1 MRRMPRFFICLVV
14 FLFSLVLEA
23 FDDTYAQGE
32 QVYRLGA
39 GDQLRIT
46 VYQEEDLSG
55 EFEVS
60 DTGEVSL
67 PLIGGV
73 DAADRTIDELKDA
86 IEIAFRDGY
95 LRNPQVSIEVLN
107 YRPFYVIGE
116 VNEPGSYPY
125 RSGLDV
131 LTAVAMGGGFT
142 FRADEEDITIQR
154 AGDPENEI
162 PARKSTRVLPGDVIR
177 VDERLF

>member
-1 MRRMPRFFICLVV
+1 MPRILVATLV
-14 FLFSLVLEA
+14 TISLWLGVVSVSL
-23 FDDTYAQGE
+23 AQGD
-32 QVYRLGA
+32 QTYRLGA
-39 GDQLRIT
+39 GDRLKIT

-60 DTGEVSL
+60 DTGEVSM

-73 DAADRTIDELKDA
+73 DAAGRSIQELQDS
-86 IEIAFRDGY
+86 IEAAFLDGY
-95 LRNPQVSIEVLN
+95 LRNPRVSVEVMN

-142 FRADEEDITIQR
+142 FRADEDDIIIKR
-154 AGDPENEI
+154 ASDPENEI
-162 PARKSTRVLPGDVIR
+162 RARSTTKVLPGDVIR

>member
-1 MRRMPRFFICLVV
+1 MSRFSFCLIAFII
-14 FLFSLVLEA
+14 VLIHDA
-23 FDDTYAQGE
+23 SDVTLAQGE

-73 DAADRTIDELKDA
+73 EAANRTIDQLKDA
-86 IEIAFRDGY
+86 IEVAFRDGY

-116 VNEPGSYPY
+116 VNDPGSYPY

-162 PARKSTRVLPGDVIR
+162 PARKSTKVLPGDVIR

>member
-1 MRRMPRFFICLVV
+1 MRRMSRYCLCLVAFIVV
-14 FLFSLVLEA
+14 FLNSASDVTF
-23 FDDTYAQGE
+23 AQSE
-32 QVYRLGA
+32 NVYRLGA

-73 DAADRTIDELKDA
+73 TAASRTIDELKDA
-86 IEIAFRDGY
+86 IEVAFKDGY

-116 VNEPGSYPY
+116 VNDPGSYPY

-142 FRADEEDITIQR
+142 FRADENDITIQR
-154 AGDPENEI
+154 AGDPENKI
-162 PARKSTRVLPGDVIR
+162 RVRKSTKVLPGDVIR

>member
-1 MRRMPRFFICLVV
+1 MGKALSIVLAMLSLS
-14 FLFSLVLEA
+14 LFGIS
-23 FDDTYAQGE
+23 AQAQSD

-39 GDQLRIT
+39 GDRLRIT

-60 DTGEVSL
+60 DSGEVSL

-73 DAADRTIDELKDA
+73 GTVGKTTRELQDTIEL
-86 IEIAFRDGY
+86 AFRDGY
-95 LRNPQVSIEVLN
+95 LRNPRVSIEVLN

-116 VNEPGSYPY
+116 VNKPGSYAY

-142 FRADEEDITIQR
+142 FRADENDIIIKR
-154 AGDPENEI
+154 ASNPEREI
-162 PARKSTRVLPGDVIR
+162 KATGTTKVLPGDVIR

>member
-1 MRRMPRFFICLVV
+1 MSRN
-14 FLFSLVLEA
+14 FSCALAIVLLIVMGA
-23 FDDTYAQGE
+23 VDPALAQGGD
-32 QVYRLGA
+32 VYRLGS
-39 GDQLRIT
+39 GDRLRIT

-60 DTGEVSL
+60 DTGDVSM

-73 DAADRTIDELKDA
+73 GAAGRTIDELKDA

-95 LRNPQVSIEVLN
+95 LRNPQVSIEVMN

-142 FRADEEDITIQR
+142 FRADENDITIQR

>member
-1 MRRMPRFFICLVV
+1 MSRFFLGALVAI
-14 FLFSLVLEA
+14 FLSLSGVTDVAL
-23 FDDTYAQGE
+23 AQGD

-39 GDQLRIT
+39 GDRLRIT

-60 DTGEVSL
+60 DTGDVSM

-73 DAADRTIDELKDA
+73 GAAGRTIDELQDA
-86 IEIAFRDGY
+86 IEFAFRDGY

-116 VNEPGSYPY
+116 VNDPGSYPY

-142 FRADEEDITIQR
+142 FRADEDDITIQR

-162 PARKSTRVLPGDVIR
+162 PARKSTKVLPGDVIR

>member
-1 MRRMPRFFICLVV
+1 MRRMYRSLLSIFSVICLLATGIVNQ
-14 FLFSLVLEA
+14 SA
-23 FDDTYAQGE
+23 AQSD

-39 GDQLRIT
+39 GDRLRIT

-60 DTGEVSL
+60 GTGDVSM

-73 DAADRTIDELKDA
+73 DAQGKTIQQFQDA
-86 IEIAFRDGY
+86 IETAFKDGY
-95 LRNPQVSIEVLN
+95 LRNPRVSVEVMN

-142 FRADEEDITIQR
+142 FRADEDDITIKR
-154 AGDPENEI
+154 ADGPEDGI
-162 PARKSTRVLPGDVIR
+162 KVTGRTRVLPGDVIR

>member
-1 MRRMPRFFICLVV
+1 MLRFCLCLFALIVV
-14 FLFSLVLEA
+14 FVHDAS
-23 FDDTYAQGE
+23 DGTHAQGE

-60 DTGEVSL
+60 DTGDVSL
-67 PLIGGV
+67 PLIGGIS
-73 DAADRTIDELKDA
+73 AAKRTIDELKDA
-86 IEIAFRDGY
+86 IEVAFRDGY
-95 LRNPQVSIEVLN
+95 LRNPQVSIEVMN

-116 VNEPGSYPY
+116 VNAPGSYPY

-142 FRADEEDITIQR
+142 FRADEDDITIQR